1 MLTIGHGRIFIQKQ
15 HGLAQEK
22 NTAMI
27 SKLHLK
33 NETNLAGFILFLGT
47 FCILITIGFEYTIG
61 WIGVKRSANE
71 IPLFI
76 YGVWDDLK
84 HIWAW
89 QIFGFSLQCIAYILF
104 LKNATQAFK
113 SLLWA
118 TLMVLSLFI
127 IFGFGICLGGY
138 YPALEVYEQQ
148 PHLFEA
154 IGGAVRFLYGRG
166 GLLSFLILALLF
178 FIELFASK
186 GVIPKKWGIPALF
199 VIVIGILLSLVPSLP
214 EKVIGASIFF
224 IPLSIGFAY
233 WMADTE
239 IKTTQS

>member
-1 MLTIGHGRIFIQKQ
+1 
-15 HGLAQEK
+15 
-22 NTAMI
+22 MI

-33 NETNLAGFILFLGT
+33 NETNLAGFTLFLGT

-61 WIGVKRSANE
+61 WIGVKRSANK

-76 YGVWDDLK
+76 YRVWDDLK

-127 IFGFGICLGGY
+127 IIGFGICLGGY

>member
-1 MLTIGHGRIFIQKQ
+1 
-15 HGLAQEK
+15 
-22 NTAMI
+22 MI

-33 NETNLAGFILFLGT
+33 NENNLAGFILFLGT

-61 WIGVKRSANE
+61 WIGVERSANA
-71 IPLFI
+71 IPQFI
-76 YGVWDDLK
+76 YMVWDDLK

-89 QIFGFSLQCIAYILF
+89 QIFGFSLQCIAYILL
-104 LKNATQAFK
+104 LKNTTLPFK

-127 IFGFGICLGGY
+127 IIGFGICLGSY

-148 PHLFEA
+148 PQLFEA
-154 IGGAVRFLYGRG
+154 IRGAVRFLYGRG
-166 GLLSFLILALLF
+166 GLLSFLILALIF

-186 GVIPKKWGIPALF
+186 GVIPKKWGIPTLL
-199 VIVIGILLSLVPSLP
+199 VIVTGILLSLVPSLP
-214 EKVIGASIFF
+214 GKVIGATIFF

-233 WMADTE
+233 WMADTTL
-239 IKTTQS
+239 KTTTS

>member
-1 MLTIGHGRIFIQKQ
+1 
-15 HGLAQEK
+15 
-22 NTAMI
+22 MI

-47 FCILITIGFEYTIG
+47 LCILITIGFEYTIG
-61 WIGVKRSANE
+61 WIGVERSANE

-76 YGVWDDLK
+76 YRVWDDLK

-89 QIFGFSLQCIAYILF
+89 QIFGFSLQCIAYILL

-118 TLMVLSLFI
+118 ILIVLSIFI
-127 IFGFGICLGGY
+127 IIGFGICLGSY

-148 PHLFEA
+148 PQLFET
-154 IGGAVRFLYGRG
+154 IRGGVRFLYGQG
-166 GLLSFLILALLF
+166 GLLSFLILALIFLL
-178 FIELFASK
+178 ELFSSK
-186 GVIPKKWGIPALF
+186 GVISKKWGIPALLLIATG
-199 VIVIGILLSLVPSLP
+199 VLLSLVPSLP

-233 WMADTE
+233 WMAGTE

>member
-1 MLTIGHGRIFIQKQ
+1 
-15 HGLAQEK
+15 
-22 NTAMI
+22 MI

-127 IFGFGICLGGY
+127 IIGFGICLGGY

-148 PHLFEA
+148 PHLFQEEFPEEFQVDVSALDVGDA
-154 IGGAVRFLYGRG
+154 IHVRDM
-166 GLLSFLILALLF
+166 ILPAS
-178 FIELFASK
+178 IELLTDRDLPVVSVVAPVVVEEEVVEEEVDEDAVAEE
-186 GVIPKKWGIPALF
+186 GEAGEAADGDDAPAA
-199 VIVIGILLSLVPSLP
+199 
-214 EKVIGASIFF
+214 EGA
-224 IPLSIGFAY
+224 
-233 WMADTE
+233 E
-239 IKTTQS
+239 

>member
-1 MLTIGHGRIFIQKQ
+1 
-15 HGLAQEK
+15 
-22 NTAMI
+22 MI

-76 YGVWDDLK
+76 YTAWDDLK

-127 IFGFGICLGGY
+127 IIGFGICLGGY